1 MKFYTFSGP
10 VEFPGGHISI
20 TDIAVSLCRE
30 SRYAGN
36 SLYWWPVALHSFVV
50 ADLLPRP
57 YKAYGLLHDAEECV
71 IGDIPKPAKTFDIEQ
86 LGHDIRADIWK
97 GLGLDTL
104 WPQDANVIH
113 EADRRALH
121 GEVWT
126 VGNMHLRDL
135 YPHDR
140 EVEELVWKYFKMYKP
155 EDCIYSWGKAVM
167 DFLDRF
173 EEYKEWV

>member
-10 VEFPGGHISI
+10 VEFPGGRIPI

-30 SRYAGN
+30 SRYAGA
-36 SLYWWPVALHSFVV
+36 SLYWWPVALHSMVV
-50 ADLLPRP
+50 ADLLPN
-57 YKAYGLLHDAEECV
+57 YLKVYGLLHDAEEA
-71 IGDIPKPAKTFDIEQ
+71 ILGDIPKPAKTYDIESIGRDLRDQ
-86 LGHDIRADIWK
+86 IWQGFDLK
-97 GLGLDTL
+97 AL
-104 WPQDANVIH
+104 WPADRGLLH
-113 EADRRALH
+113 LADRRALY

-126 VGNMHLRDL
+126 VGNQHLRDL
-135 YPHDR
+135 YPHDK
-140 EVEELVWKYFKMYKP
+140 ETEELVWKYFKMYKP